1 LPRAAAALLLAVP
14 ALLAGGC
21 GSSSP
26 GKAASQNATPT
37 PKADVT
43 VLMQG
48 LKFAPKRVTI
58 HKGQTVEWIDK
69 DLVDHS
75 VVAKGIASP
84 DFAQG
89 ETWTHTFDS
98 AGVIR
103 YHDGLNPKMKGTLV
117 VKR

>member
-1 LPRAAAALLLAVP
+1 VLCASALLEIVAGCGGSSDGGGVKAAATPAVH
-14 ALLAGGC
+14 
-21 GSSSP
+21 
-26 GKAASQNATPT
+26 
-37 PKADVT
+37 ADKVI
-43 VLMQG
+43 VMKG

-58 HKGQTVEWIDK
+58 HKGQTVEWVDK

-75 VVAKGIASP
+75 VVASGIDSP

-89 ETWTHTFDS
+89 ESWSHTFPT

-103 YHDGLNPKMKGTLV
+103 YHDGLNPKMKGTIV

>member
-1 LPRAAAALLLAVP
+1 VLCASALLGIVAGCGGSSDGGGVTAAATPAVH
-14 ALLAGGC
+14 
-21 GSSSP
+21 
-26 GKAASQNATPT
+26 
-37 PKADVT
+37 ADKVI
-43 VLMQG
+43 VMKG

-58 HKGQTVEWIDK
+58 HKGQTVEWVDK

-75 VVAKGIASP
+75 VVASGIDSP

-89 ETWTHTFDS
+89 ESWSHTFPT

-103 YHDGLNPKMKGTLV
+103 YHDGLNPKMKGTIV